1 MSSHQELLVERYKTK
16 GILIDANLA
25 LLYLVG
31 GYDLRL
37 VGDGKYKKLSKYNE
51 EDYCLLLRL
60 KNVFKKA
67 VTTPHVLTEVSNLTS
82 DLPEKTK
89 SACLKKFYETFVKI
103 DELNIPSMDV
113 AQRADFHFLGLT
125 DSALAFVSRRFLIV
139 TDDARLVQKMS
150 ESGLEALNLSHL
162 RGHLLSA

>member
-1 MSSHQELLVERYKTK
+1 MSSQQELLIDKYKTK

-31 GYDLRL
+31 GYDLLL
-37 VGDGKYKKLSKYNE
+37 VGDGKYKKLSKYNK
-51 EDYCLLLRL
+51 EDYQLLLRL

-67 VTTPHVLTEVSNLTS
+67 VTTPHVLTEVSNLTN

-89 SACLKKFYETFVKI
+89 SACLKKFYETFVEI
-103 DELNIPSMDV
+103 DELTIPSMD
-113 AQRADFHFLGLT
+113 AARRPEFHFLGLT
-125 DSALAFVSRRFLIV
+125 DSALALVSDLFLIV

-150 ESGLEALNLSHL
+150 ESGLEALNFSHL

>member
-1 MSSHQELLVERYKTK
+1 MSSHQEILIDKYKNK

-31 GYDLRL
+31 SYDLRL
-37 VGDGKYKKLSKYNE
+37 VGDGKYKKLSKYNT
-51 EDYCLLLRL
+51 EDYHLLIRL

-67 VTTPHVLTEVSNLTS
+67 VTTPHVLTEVSNLTN

-89 SACLKKFYETFVKI
+89 SACLKNFYETFVEI
-103 DELNIPSMDV
+103 DELVVPSMEA
-113 AQRADFHFLGLT
+113 AQMPEFHFLGLT
-125 DSALAFVSRRFLIV
+125 DSALVLVSSLFLIV

-150 ESGLEALNLSHL
+150 ESGMEALNFSHL
-162 RGHLLSA
+162 RRHLLSA

>member
-1 MSSHQELLVERYKTK
+1 MSSYQELLIDKYKTK

-31 GYDLRL
+31 SYDLRL
-37 VGDGKYKKLSKYNE
+37 VGDGKYNKLSKYNM
-51 EDYCLLLRL
+51 EDYQLLLRL

-67 VTTPHVLTEVSNLTS
+67 VTTPHVLTEVSNLTN

-89 SACLKKFYETFVKI
+89 SACLKKFYETFVEI
-103 DELNIPSMDV
+103 DELAISSMDA
-113 AQRADFHFLGLT
+113 AQRPEFHFLGLT
-125 DSALAFVSRRFLIV
+125 DSALALVSSRFLIV

-150 ESGLEALNLSHL
+150 ESGLNALNFSHL